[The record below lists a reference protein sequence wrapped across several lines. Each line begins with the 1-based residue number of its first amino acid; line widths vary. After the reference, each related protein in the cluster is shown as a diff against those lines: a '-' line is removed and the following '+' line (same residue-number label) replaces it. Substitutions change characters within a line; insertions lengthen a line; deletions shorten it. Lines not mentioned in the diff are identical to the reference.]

1 MIVNFKTHKRLE
13 RTCFMG
19 WLCHD
24 TTTTTNIASFQHL
37 SVHLSSLFF
46 GSVVFIFQNAG
57 SYLLNFPFILIMH
70 DSLNNDLQLFL
81 YYN

>member
-1 MIVNFKTHKRLE
+1 MIVKFKTHKRLE

-24 TTTTTNIASFQHL
+24 TTTTTNIASFQQL
-37 SVHLSSLFF
+37 SVQLFLF
-46 GSVVFIFQNAG
+46 WSVVFIFQNAG